1 MQIKVAD
8 IADLPRAVNVFMELT
23 AGRKFF
29 AFYAKMGA
37 GKTTFIT
44 ALLKEMGIEDHV
56 SSPTFSIVNEYFSLS
71 YGKVY
76 HFDFYRLEDE
86 MEAYDIGVEEIFE
99 EDAYCFVEWPENIDN
114 LLPENCVNVSI
125 EEVENGCRIIE
136 IEL

>member
-1 MQIKVAD
+1 MQIKVGN
-8 IADLPRAVNVFMELT
+8 IADLPRAVKDFMKAT
-23 AGRKFF
+23 GDHKFF

-76 HFDFYRLEDE
+76 HFDFYL
-86 MEAYDIGVEEIFE
+86 
-99 EDAYCFVEWPENIDN
+99 
-114 LLPENCVNVSI
+114 
-125 EEVENGCRIIE
+125 
-136 IEL
+136 